1 MVLPSLRVRA
11 ILGSNPVQ
19 GASFEEKAILVKNKN
34 YPTNLVKNNFAGLY
48 GLLV

>member
-1 MVLPSLRVRA
+1 MVLSSLRMRA

-19 GASFEEKAILVKNKN
+19 GASFEEMAILVKNKN
-34 YPTNLVKNNFAGLY
+34 KLTSLVKNNFARLY